1 MKRPKDNKKI
11 LNLFYYS
18 AVLFYLAAIINF
30 IAGNHNSMGFVWLG
44 LGSAFLCLGSVN
56 SIKSKENEDTKNKE
70 WKTPI

>member
-1 MKRPKDNKKI
+1 MKKTKENKKR

-18 AVLFYLAAIINF
+18 AVLFYFASIMNF
-30 IAGNHNSMGFVWLG
+30 IAGNNNSMGFVWLG

-70 WKTPI
+70 

>member
-1 MKRPKDNKKI
+1 MKRTEENKKR

-18 AVLFYLAAIINF
+18 AVLFYLASIINF
-30 IAGNHNSMGFVWLG
+30 IAGNNNSMGFVWLG

-70 WKTPI
+70 

>member
-1 MKRPKDNKKI
+1 MKKTKENKKR

-18 AVLFYLAAIINF
+18 AVLFYFASIINF
-30 IAGNHNSMGFVWLG
+30 IAGNNNSMGFVWLG

-70 WKTPI
+70 

>member
-1 MKRPKDNKKI
+1 MKRTEENKKR

-18 AVLFYLAAIINF
+18 AVLFYFASIITF
-30 IAGNHNSMGFVWLG
+30 IAGNNNSMGFVWLG

-70 WKTPI
+70 

>member
-1 MKRPKDNKKI
+1 MKRTEENKKR

-18 AVLFYLAAIINF
+18 AVLFYFASIINF
-30 IAGNHNSMGFVWLG
+30 IAGNNNSMGFVWLG

-70 WKTPI
+70 

>member
-1 MKRPKDNKKI
+1 MKRTEENKKR

-18 AVLFYLAAIINF
+18 AVLFYFASIINF
-30 IAGNHNSMGFVWLG
+30 VAGNNNSMGFVWLG

-70 WKTPI
+70 

>member
-1 MKRPKDNKKI
+1 MKRTEENKKR

-18 AVLFYLAAIINF
+18 AVLFYFASIINF
-30 IAGNHNSMGFVWLG
+30 IAGNDNSMGFVWLG

-70 WKTPI
+70 